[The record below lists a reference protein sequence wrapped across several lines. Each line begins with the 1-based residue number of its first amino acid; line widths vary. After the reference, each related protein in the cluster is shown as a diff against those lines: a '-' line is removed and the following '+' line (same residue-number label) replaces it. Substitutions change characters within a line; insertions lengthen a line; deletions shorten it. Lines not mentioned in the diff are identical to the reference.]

1 MMKKTALALALLLF
15 GGSVG
20 LAQQQAGQGQDA
32 GKFQWARKSSDILD
46 KKIESQ
52 DGKEIGKVEDLVIGP
67 DGKIE
72 YLILGAGG
80 FAGIGTDKFSV
91 PWDKVRAGDKVDT
104 LVADLPQDKL
114 QKFSEGDRKGQAS
127 SQGSQQA
134 SAQIQQ
140 WRDKKIFGRNGE
152 EIGTVKNIHTDQNN
166 QSQFLI
172 VQAPNGKLHPV
183 PADMIRPDQGDQSRL
198 QAQFDRQ
205 TLENAPEFQ
214 ENQQQAQGGQWQ
226 QGVRGY
232 YDGIRKGGQQQ
243 AQQQKQQ

>member
-1 MMKKTALALALLLF
+1 MMKKTALVLVLVLLLF
-15 GGSVG
+15 GGS
-20 LAQQQAGQGQDA
+20 LASAQQQAGQGQDA

-52 DGKEIGKVEDLVIGP
+52 DGKEIGTVEDLVIGP

-114 QKFSEGDRKGQAS
+114 QKFTEGDRRADQAS
-127 SQGSQQA
+127 GRRQQA
-134 SAQIQQ
+134 SAQIQR
-140 WRDKKIFGRNGE
+140 WKDKKVIGRNGE
-152 EIGTVKNIHTDQNN
+152 EIGTVKNIYSDQNN

-172 VQAPNGKLHPV
+172 VQAQNGKLHAV
-183 PADMIRPDQGDQSRL
+183 PADMIRLDQGDQNRL

-205 TLENAPEFQ
+205 TFENAPEFQ
-214 ENQQQAQGGQWQ
+214 DQEQAQGGQWQ

-232 YDGIRKGGQQQ
+232 YDAAGRSAQQQGGQQQ
-243 AQQQKQQ
+243 